1 MINTSIILMTYP
13 LNQNII
19 NRKALLITMK
29 MILRRMIIMI
39 IKIEIRIHMTNIVVF
54 ELIDLKI
61 SLESLTYF

>member
-29 MILRRMIIMI
+29 MILRRMIRMI

-54 ELIDLKI
+54 ELIDFKI

>member
-54 ELIDLKI
+54 ELIDFKI